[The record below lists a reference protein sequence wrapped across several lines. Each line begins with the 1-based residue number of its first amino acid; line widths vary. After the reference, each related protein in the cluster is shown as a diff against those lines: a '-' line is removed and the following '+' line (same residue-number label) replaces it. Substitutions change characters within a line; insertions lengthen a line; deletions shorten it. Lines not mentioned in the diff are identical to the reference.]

1 VIDYFDISKMPREEL
16 EQWYMQ
22 TQHTLGALVF
32 QFGTEV
38 NGSKQLELYK
48 TTLEDMPIPARIMYW
63 QVDDKYYMRLEKHS
77 DQS

>member
-1 VIDYFDISKMPREEL
+1 MIDYLDISKMPREEL

-38 NGSKQLELYK
+38 EGFKQLAIDK
-48 TTLEDMPIPARIMYW
+48 SSFEDMPIPARLMYG
-63 QVDDKYYMRLEKHS
+63 QLDDKFCIRLEKRS

>member
-1 VIDYFDISKMPREEL
+1 MTDYLDISKMPREEL

-38 NGSKQLELYK
+38 EGFKQLAINK
-48 TTLEDMPIPARIMYW
+48 SSFEDMPIPARLMYW
-63 QVDDKYYMRLEKHS
+63 QLDDKFCIRLEKRS
-77 DQS
+77 DQP

>member
-1 VIDYFDISKMPREEL
+1 MTDYLDITKMPREEL

-38 NGSKQLELYK
+38 EGFKQLAIDK
-48 TTLEDMPIPARIMYW
+48 SSFEDMPIPARLMYW
-63 QVDDKYYMRLEKHS
+63 QLDDKFCIRLEKRS